1 MLLSLARITKFALQ
15 NFWRNIWLSVVTVT
29 IIILTLFS
37 LTSLVLV
44 NVITDHA
51 LEAVKG
57 KFDIA
62 LTFKPEISLS
72 KVEEIRDSFR
82 DLPYIATTTLIT
94 PDESLH
100 IFQEKHANDSTIMG
114 ALNALT
120 ENPFGATLTLNPTS
134 IAYYDTLNKRI
145 EEMGLT
151 QIVERTDTGGYKRI
165 VDRLEAV
172 SGQVQTAGYVVS
184 GFFALISLLIVFNAI
199 RMGIYSHRDEIAI
212 MRLVG
217 ATNWFIRGPFL
228 IEVILYTVAATVI
241 FWTLFLTA
249 ASALSPQLNMFL
261 GSLSFDLWG
270 YLMVNLWNI
279 VGFETIAI
287 LALTMLSSWVAMARY
302 LKV

>member
-1 MLLSLARITKFALQ
+1 MLLSLARIIKFALQ
-15 NFWRNIWLSVVTVT
+15 NFWRNIWLSVVTIT

-51 LEAVKG
+51 LESVKG

-62 LTFKPEISLS
+62 LTFKPEISTK
-72 KVEEIRDSFR
+72 KVEEIRDTFKE
-82 DLPYIATTTLIT
+82 LPYIASADITT
-94 PDESLH
+94 PEESLKA
-100 IFQEKHANDSTIMG
+100 FRDKHAQDPTIMG
-114 ALNALT
+114 ALQALT
-120 ENPFGATLTLNPTS
+120 ENPFGATLTLRPTS
-134 IAYYDTLNKRI
+134 IEYYKTLNKRI
-145 EEMGLT
+145 EEMGIT
-151 QIVERTDTGGYKRI
+151 AQVERTDTGSYERI
-165 VDRLEAV
+165 VQRLQ
-172 SGQVQTAGYVVS
+172 SISSKVQTFGLIVS

-228 IEVILYTVAATVI
+228 VEALLYTGVATLI
-241 FWTLFLTA
+241 FWALVFPA
-249 ASALSPQLNMFL
+249 ASALAPQLNLFL
-261 GSLSFDLWG
+261 GDLGFDLSG

-279 VGFETIAI
+279 LGFETIAM
-287 LALTMLSSWVAMARY
+287 LVLTALSSWIAMARY